1 MLSLNQ
7 QFSGPTN
14 FVRIRFTSRAD
25 TDPDHPHLLHH
36 LLKKLLVL
44 VSEDLEKKNR
54 LKSSRWRRRLG
65 SDRIDLIR
73 GQVNPKKSDPVE
85 MFGFFFCRDTNPQ
98 RS

>member
-44 VSEDLEKKNR
+44 VSEDLEKKIG
-54 LKSSRWRRRLG
+54 LKVQGGGGG
-65 SDRIDLIR
+65 SVRI
-73 GQVNPKKSDPVE
+73 GS
-85 MFGFFFCRDTNPQ
+85 T
-98 RS
+98 